1 MAIVTPGFRYG
12 KRLRKSHIFGG
23 HGPGKKGTYADLLI
37 TPLVD
42 MFVIIVLFLIANFS
56 ATGEVLSMSKDV
68 VLPEAANVKEV
79 EMVPVVQI
87 TVPKNA
93 DGSVQDVTGGQV
105 VLSGTVIGTVAELS
119 RADSPLNIPALEEK
133 LREMK
138 KQFEDLR
145 ALAANGDGF
154 KGDVNIQADQSVK
167 FSILKR
173 VMFSCATAGYNNIN
187 FATLQ
192 VAGAAPEAPKAAA
205 PAP

>member
-1 MAIVTPGFRYG
+1 MPIVTPGFRYG
-12 KRLRKSHIFGG
+12 KRLSKSRIFGG

-68 VLPEAANVKEV
+68 VLPEASNVKEV
-79 EMVPVVQI
+79 DMVPVVM
-87 TVPKNA
+87 
-93 DGSVQDVTGGQV
+93 VTMPNKDDPTSGQV
-105 VLSGTVIGTVAELS
+105 VLSGSVIGNVADLS
-119 RADSPLNIPALEEK
+119 KEDVLNIPALEEK

-138 KQFEDLR
+138 KQYEDLR
-145 ALAANGDGF
+145 ALANSADGF
-154 KGDVNIQADQSVK
+154 KGDVNIQADKGVK
-167 FSILKR
+167 FRILKR

-192 VAGAAPEAPKAAA
+192 VAGAAPDAPKAAA
-205 PAP
+205 PTP

>member
-1 MAIVTPGFRYG
+1 MPIVTPGFRYG
-12 KRLRKSHIFGG
+12 KRLRKSRIFGG
-23 HGPGKKGTYADLLI
+23 HGPGKKGTFADLLI

-68 VLPEAANVKEV
+68 VLPDASNVKEV

-87 TVPKNA
+87 TVPHDDKGNVL
-93 DGSVQDVTGGQV
+93 DPLGGQV
-105 VLSGTVIGTVAELS
+105 VLSGSIIGTVSDLS
-119 RADSPLNIPALEEK
+119 KEDVLNIPALEEK

-145 ALAANGDGF
+145 SLSNSADGF
-154 KGDVNIQADQSVK
+154 KGEVNIQADSAVK
-167 FSILKR
+167 FRILKR

-187 FATLQ
+187 FATMQ
-192 VAGAAPEAPKAAA
+192 VAGASEPPKAAA
-205 PAP
+205 PAAP